1 MQPRQK
7 LQSQLF
13 ALHLGAESLMP
24 SKLTALVAERQ
35 ILTVPYEIAWHDD
48 TPLVA
53 MAEIDSRKIYPTFW
67 KLALERHAKRTAII
81 KLDDVDLDGNDAR
94 FIGSIHHITRCGSTT
109 LLQQFGA
116 LEGVYGL
123 SEPFIFLE
131 LLSRTSADPNKAA
144 KRVRQ
149 LACLFGRGLA
159 PVADHIVVK
168 WPTLLCR
175 HAMLLNKALAKVP
188 SVLILRDAV
197 EVLASI
203 EARPLENMEMSP
215 AELLCG
221 PGESFS
227 GAEKPTGLTLAAT
240 KLAANCRWI
249 AQSAPTRCVDY
260 ALLPD
265 AGWRHVAP
273 AFGIS
278 PTASQIKK
286 MQTAAGINAKRPDR
300 VFVSDSRDKRRDASR
315 LAQSLANDILQPA
328 INEARFALKSF

>member
-1 MQPRQK
+1 MQARQK
-7 LQSQLF
+7 LQSRLF
-13 ALHLGAESLMP
+13 AYCSVAESLMATG
-24 SKLTALVAERQ
+24 LTASMADRQ

-81 KLDDVDLDGNDAR
+81 KLDDVDLDSNDER

-116 LEGVYGL
+116 LKRVYGL

-131 LLSRTSADPNKAA
+131 LLSRTTADPEKAA

-149 LACLFGRGLA
+149 LACLFGSGLA

-215 AELLCG
+215 PELLCG
-221 PGESFS
+221 PGETFA
-227 GAEKPTGLTLAAT
+227 GTVKPTGLTLAAT

-249 AQSAPTRCVDY
+249 ARSTPTRWVDY
-260 ALLPD
+260 TQLPD
-265 AGWRHVAP
+265 AGWRYIAP
-273 AFGIS
+273 AFGIL
-278 PTASQIKK
+278 PTASQIEK
-286 MQTAAGINAKRPDR
+286 MQTASGINAKRPDH
-300 VFVSDSRDKRRDASR
+300 VFISDSRDKRRDASP

-328 INEARFALKSF
+328 IDEARAALKSF